1 MANRDLSKYTK
12 LSDFQ
17 KVIDNNNIKTP
28 TEFQKF
34 DGSLYKKAQSLNLHM
49 LLKFEK
55 RKACNRVNDWKDITT
70 LNDFQKFIE
79 DNNILSSS
87 EFRVKYNTLYQ
98 KAVRLK
104 IKNQLIFNKTKFWR
118 NLESYEYLCDFQKFI
133 DENNILSPMDFKRFD
148 SPLYRKACYKGFSN
162 DLKYV
167 NRKMSLGEIYIQ
179 KFLDNNNI
187 KYDFQKKFDWLKD
200 KTYFCLDFYLPEYKI
215 GIEIQGRQHFIQ
227 NNYFG
232 GEIRFE
238 EDRKRDKLKYD
249 LCKKNGINIIYFIN
263 IINEDFSNINFN
275 EYFDTVYTNVNEIL
289 SFIYGKNIK

>member
-1 MANRDLSKYTK
+1 
-12 LSDFQ
+12 
-17 KVIDNNNIKTP
+17 
-28 TEFQKF
+28 
-34 DGSLYKKAQSLNLHM
+34 
-49 LLKFEK
+49 
-55 RKACNRVNDWKDITT
+55 
-70 LNDFQKFIE
+70 
-79 DNNILSSS
+79 
-87 EFRVKYNTLYQ
+87 
-98 KAVRLK
+98 
-104 IKNQLIFNKTKFWR
+104 
-118 NLESYEYLCDFQKFI
+118 
-133 DENNILSPMDFKRFD
+133 MDFKRFD

-179 KFLDNNNI
+179 KFLDNNDI

-200 KTYFCLDFYLPEYKI
+200 KTYLCLDFYLPEYKI

-249 LCKKNGINIIYFIN
+249 LCKKNGINIIYFVN

-275 EYFDTVYTNVNEIL
+275 EYFDTVYTDIDEIL
-289 SFIYGKNIK
+289 NFIYNKNINQL